1 MRRVH
6 LPATES
12 CARVVLRMSEETKVQ
27 TKGSDWT
34 RLLTD
39 PDLVS
44 HLGKLLQ
51 TYRDVPADQRETE
64 LLRAM
69 REIKDTA
76 IKAREAQEPAI
87 ATAEPPPPPAPP
99 VELHAP

>member
-12 CARVVLRMSEETKVQ
+12 CARVVLRMSEETKVAA
-27 TKGSDWT
+27 KGSDWT

-51 TYRDVPADQRETE
+51 TYRDVPADQRETA

-69 REIKDTA
+69 REIKDAAEKT
-76 IKAREAQEPAI
+76 REEQEPI
-87 ATAEPPPPPAPP
+87 VVRETLPSPTAAPI
-99 VELHAP
+99 